1 MCSLKQVE
9 QDLAAISK
17 TAGCNVDRLVDIV
30 KENGAIQQ
38 KVKANLEAS
47 VMQNVLQAV
56 LASDTDEDFQLNAR
70 EMKRLET
77 RLANLPGIEFD
88 VKNFRALVDTQH
100 DMQLRDIMAL
110 FRNLKQDI
118 PEEENV
124 FHLRPEKMK

>member
-1 MCSLKQVE
+1 
-9 QDLAAISK
+9 
-17 TAGCNVDRLVDIV
+17 
-30 KENGAIQQ
+30 
-38 KVKANLEAS
+38 
-47 VMQNVLQAV
+47 MQNVLQAV